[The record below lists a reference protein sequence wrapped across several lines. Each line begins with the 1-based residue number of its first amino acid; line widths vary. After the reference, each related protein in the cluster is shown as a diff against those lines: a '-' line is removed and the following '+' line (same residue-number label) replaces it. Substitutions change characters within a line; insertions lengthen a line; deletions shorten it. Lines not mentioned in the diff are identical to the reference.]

1 MAELITASRGIAHI
15 TPKQDAVWHRG
26 LVGSEDCILKF
37 GECLAPALVPSQP
50 TNIRILDGCGM
61 MQGRFFEVESGSYDT
76 VAIPNGAQGYNRL
89 DYVCAKITQN
99 ENGTQEFSWQVV
111 SGQQTTGTPQPP
123 TIEEHSLDD
132 GDSYALMPVA
142 SVLLNGV
149 TLSAVN
155 TVAQMNRLPEATVE
169 ELIWENAS
177 PGSPIA
183 SLTITKDIN
192 DNPLD
197 LSKYEYI
204 LVDVSDWVGY
214 HPRRN
219 VVTPDMYDIERRI
232 PCVVWSS
239 NNYNSI
245 GTRSL
250 TVSLTQIMFSVGS
263 YRFTNS
269 TTITSSTSVC
279 IPITIYGIRKV
290 GA

>member
-76 VAIPNGAQGYNRL
+76 VSIPNGAQGYNRL

-177 PGSPIA
+177 PFTAIGA
-183 SLTITKDIN
+183 VTITDEQLISPTMHISNYDEIIIETCASTAAHWTISNRVTKGNYYHNAHAITNPAAYISIGFRAGAFN
-192 DNPLD
+192 DNSITWD
-197 LSKYEYI
+197 SG
-204 LVDVSDWVGY
+204 VFQNSNAARTTNNGY
-214 HPRRN
+214 A
-219 VVTPDMYDIERRI
+219 I
-232 PCVVWSS
+232 PQ
-239 NNYNSI
+239 
-245 GTRSL
+245 R
-250 TVSLTQIMFSVGS
+250 
-263 YRFTNS
+263 
-269 TTITSSTSVC
+269 
-279 IPITIYGIRKV
+279 IYGIRKV

>member
-76 VAIPNGAQGYNRL
+76 VSIPNGAQGYNRL

-177 PGSPIA
+177 PTSGIA
-183 SLTITKDIN
+183 SLTITEDIN
-192 DNPLD
+192 GNPLD

-204 LVDVSDWVGY
+204 VIDESPWSGY
-214 HPRRN
+214 HTNRHII
-219 VVTPDMYDIERRI
+219 TPDMYDTQRLLNCAI
-232 PCVVWSS
+232 WSTS
-239 NNYNSI
+239 GYNSI
-245 GTRSL
+245 GVRAL
-250 TVSLTQIMFSVGS
+250 TVSLTQIKFLGGS

-269 TTITSSTSVC
+269 PTISDSARACV
-279 IPITIYGIRKV
+279 PIAIYVIRKV